1 MDFSAEPRVILSG
14 LHVANEPIGIYPKP
28 ALLPGALFIRL
39 TAIYTVLLFHL
50 KILASTQLNVR

>member
-1 MDFSAEPRVILSG
+1 MDFSAEPRVVLSG

-39 TAIYTVLLFHL
+39 TVIYTVLLFHL
-50 KILASTQLNVR
+50 KILASTQ